1 MGTMNGTQ
9 ELKDGQWIQV
19 DGSRGL
25 VLKAE
30 EPK

>member
-1 MGTMNGTQ
+1 MGTMNGTKQ
-9 ELKDGQWIQV
+9 LKDGEWIQV

-30 EPK
+30 ESK